1 MSGLIL
7 LSILGATTLISG
19 VFQHRRL
26 LLPLTLL
33 GLVFTFLFVM
43 GEWSGKATYFADLIA
58 PYNNGML
65 TFDSFAFAFSG
76 LLLFFS
82 LLVLSLSQFQVQEDV
97 DHAGEYYSI
106 LLFTVLGAVVMVS
119 FSNLVMLF
127 IGIEI
132 LSISLYVMA
141 GSRKYTAP
149 SNEASLKYFLL
160 GSFASGFLLLGI
172 ALIYGTT
179 GHLDL
184 PGISSY
190 ISANASSLPFLCI
203 LGIMMIIMGMAFKV
217 SAAPFHN
224 WSPDVYEGAPTVITA
239 FMATVVKTAAIAAF
253 LRLMLGS
260 FEAVQGWWT
269 ILLSPISILTM
280 TIGNVT
286 ALYQQNFKRLLAYSG
301 ISHAGYLLIG
311 IVALT
316 YDSPSYNSSGAI
328 LYYTAAYALATIA
341 AFAVLLVVAGNS
353 GDSSISA
360 FNGLAKR
367 DPKLAVAL
375 TICLLSL
382 AGIPPL
388 AGFFGKYYLFALAIN
403 KGLWVLAAFAILNS
417 LIGIYYYF
425 IVMINM
431 FLKEKQDGLPST
443 SSPASKVVIAIC
455 VILTIIAGLF
465 PEGVVQ
471 VLK

>member
-1 MSGLIL
+1 MGGLVL
-7 LSILGATTLISG
+7 LSVLGAATLISG
-19 VFQHRRL
+19 VFHYRRI

-33 GLVFTFLFVM
+33 GLAITFLLNL
-43 GEWSGKATYFADLIA
+43 GEWGGGATFFADIIS

-65 TFDSFAFAFSG
+65 LFDPFAFAFTA
-76 LLLFFS
+76 LLLFIS
-82 LLVLSLSQFQVQEDV
+82 LLVLALSHFQVKEDL
-97 DHAGEYYSI
+97 DHAGEFYAI
-106 LLFTVLGAVVMVS
+106 LLFTILGAVVMVS
-119 FSNLVMLF
+119 FNNLVMLF

-141 GSRKYTAP
+141 GSRKYTGQ

-179 GHLDL
+179 GRLDL
-184 PGISSY
+184 PGIRNY
-190 ISANASSLPFLCI
+190 ISANPDLPFLCV
-203 LGIMMIIMGMAFKV
+203 LGIMMIIAGMAFKV

-224 WSPDVYEGAPTVITA
+224 WSPDVYEGSPTVITA

-253 LRLMLGS
+253 LRLMMGS
-260 FEAVQGWWT
+260 FAAAQGWWT
-269 ILLSPISILTM
+269 ILLSFIAILTM
-280 TIGNVT
+280 TLGNVT
-286 ALYQQNFKRLLAYSG
+286 ALYQQNFKRLMAYSG

-316 YDSPSYNSSGAI
+316 DDGSSVNSSGAI
-328 LYYTAAYALATIA
+328 LYYTIAYALATVA
-341 AFAVLLVVAGNS
+341 AFSVLLVIAGNS
-353 GDSSISA
+353 GDASLSV

-367 DPKLAVAL
+367 DPVLAVGM

-403 KGLWVLAAFAILNS
+403 KGLWVLAAFAVLNS

-431 FLKEKQDGLPST
+431 FLKDKVEGSPST
-443 SSPASKVVIAIC
+443 SSPTSKVVLAIC
-455 VILTIIAGLF
+455 VLLTILAGLF
-465 PEGVVQ
+465 PDGI
-471 VLK
+471 LKTLM

>member
-1 MSGLIL
+1 MFGIIL
-7 LSILGATTLISG
+7 LSLLGVSTLISG
-19 VFQHRRL
+19 VFHYRRV

-33 GLVFTFLFVM
+33 GLAVTFLLNV
-43 GEWSGKATYFADLIA
+43 GEWGGQVTFFADLIA

-65 TFDSFAFAFSG
+65 TFDNFAFAFG
-76 LLLFFS
+76 NLLLFAS
-82 LLVLSLSQFQVQEDV
+82 LLVLALSQFHVQEDM

-106 LLFTVLGAVVMVS
+106 LLFTILGAVVMVS

-184 PGISSY
+184 PGIGSY
-190 ISANASSLPFLCI
+190 ISGNAESLPFLCI

-217 SAAPFHN
+217 SAVPFHN
-224 WSPDVYEGAPTVITA
+224 WSPDVYEGSPTVITA
-239 FMATVVKTAAIAAF
+239 FMATVVKIAAIAAF
-253 LRLMLGS
+253 LRLMMGS
-260 FEAVQGWWT
+260 FAAVQGWWT
-269 ILLSPISILTM
+269 ILLSIIAILTM
-280 TIGNVT
+280 TIGNIT
-286 ALYQQNFKRLLAYSG
+286 ALYQSNFKRLLAYSG

-316 YDSPSYNSSGAI
+316 YDSPSYNSAGAI

-341 AFAVLLVVAGNS
+341 AFAVLLVIAGNS

-367 DPKLAVAL
+367 DPKMAVAL

-403 KGLWVLAAFAILNS
+403 KGLWVLATFAVLNS

-425 IVMINM
+425 IVFINM
-431 FLKEKQDGLPST
+431 FLKDAPPNAT
-443 SSPASKVVIAIC
+443 YPSSPVSKTVIGIC
-455 VILTIIAGLF
+455 VLLTILAGLF
-465 PEGVVQ
+465 PEGIFK
-471 VLK
+471 VLL

>member
-1 MSGLIL
+1 MGGIIL
-7 LSILGATTLISG
+7 LSVLGAATLISG
-19 VFQHRRL
+19 VFNKRKI
-26 LLPLTLL
+26 LLPLTLF
-33 GLVFTFLFVM
+33 GLAITFLLNL
-43 GEWSGKATYFADLIA
+43 GEWRGAVPFFSDLIA

-65 TFDSFAFAFSG
+65 DFDNFAFAFTS
-76 LLLFFS
+76 LLLFAS
-82 LLVLSLSQFQVQEDV
+82 MLVLALSQFQVKEDLE
-97 DHAGEYYSI
+97 HAGEFYAI
-106 LLFTVLGAVVMVS
+106 LLFTIVGGVVMVS

-141 GSRKYTAP
+141 GSRKYNAQ

-179 GHLDL
+179 GSLDL
-184 PGISSY
+184 PGISTY
-190 ISANASSLPFLCI
+190 ITVNANSLPFLTV

-224 WSPDVYEGAPTVITA
+224 WAPDVYQGSPTVITA
-239 FMATVVKTAAIAAF
+239 FMATVVKIAAIAAF
-253 LRLMLGS
+253 LRLMMGS
-260 FEAVQGWWT
+260 FAAAQGWWT
-269 ILLSPISILTM
+269 ILLSVIAILTM
-280 TIGNVT
+280 TIGNIT
-286 ALYQQNFKRLLAYSG
+286 ALYQTNFKRLMAYSG

-316 YDSPSYNSSGAI
+316 YDNGSFSSSGAI
-328 LYYTAAYALATIA
+328 LYYTFAYAMASIA
-341 AFAVLLVVAGNS
+341 AFAVLLVIAGNT

-367 DPKLAVAL
+367 DPLLAVGM
-375 TICLLSL
+375 TVCMLSL

-403 KGLWVLAAFAILNS
+403 KGLWVLAAFAVLNS

-425 IVMINM
+425 IVFINM
-431 FLKEKQDGLPST
+431 FVKDKQEGMPST
-443 SSPASKVVIAIC
+443 SSPTAKAVIAIC
-455 VILTIIAGLF
+455 ILLTVLAGLY
-465 PEGVVQ
+465 PEAI
-471 VLK
+471 LKVFM

>member
-1 MSGLIL
+1 MGGIIL
-7 LSILGATTLISG
+7 LSVLGAATLTSG
-19 VFQHRRL
+19 VFNYRKI
-26 LLPLTLL
+26 LLPLTLF
-33 GLVFTFLFVM
+33 GLAVTFLLNL
-43 GEWSGKATYFADLIA
+43 GEWSGFVPFFSELIA

-65 TFDSFAFAFSG
+65 GFDNFAFAFTS
-76 LLLFFS
+76 LLLFAG
-82 LLVLSLSQFQVQEDV
+82 LLVLALSQFQVKEDL
-97 DHAGEYYSI
+97 DHAGEFFSI
-106 LLFTVLGAVVMVS
+106 LLFTIVGGVVMVS

-141 GSRKYTAP
+141 GSRKYHGA

-179 GHLDL
+179 GSLAL
-184 PGISSY
+184 SGISEYVSAH
-190 ISANASSLPFLCI
+190 ANALPFLTV
-203 LGIMMIIMGMAFKV
+203 LGIMFIIMGMAFKV

-224 WSPDVYEGAPTVITA
+224 WAPDVYHGAPTVITT
-239 FMATVVKTAAIAAF
+239 FMATVVKIAAIAAF

-260 FEAVQGWWT
+260 FAAVQGWWT
-269 ILLSPISILTM
+269 VLLSVIAILTM
-280 TIGNVT
+280 TIGNIT
-286 ALYQQNFKRLLAYSG
+286 ALYQTNFKRLMAYSG

-316 YDSPSYNSSGAI
+316 ADGGSVSSSSAI
-328 LYYTAAYALATIA
+328 LYYTFAYAMASIA
-341 AFAVLLVVAGNS
+341 AFAVLLVIAGNM
-353 GDSSISA
+353 GDSSISV

-367 DPKLAVAL
+367 DPVLAAGMTV
-375 TICLLSL
+375 CMLSL

-403 KGLWVLAAFAILNS
+403 KGLWVLVTFAILNS

-425 IVMINM
+425 IVFINM
-431 FLKEKQDGLPST
+431 FVKDAQEGVSST
-443 SSPASKVVIAIC
+443 SSPTAKAVIAIC
-455 VILTIIAGLF
+455 ILLTVFAGLY
-465 PEGVVQ
+465 PEAI
-471 VLK
+471 LKVFM

>member
-1 MSGLIL
+1 MSGLIF
-7 LSILGATTLISG
+7 LSILGAATLISG
-19 VFQHRRL
+19 VFQYRRL
-26 LLPLTLL
+26 LLPLTLM
-33 GLVFTFLFVM
+33 GLAFTFLFII
-43 GEWSGKATYFADLIA
+43 GEWGGKATFFADLIA

-76 LLLFFS
+76 LLLFAS
-82 LLVLSLSQFQVQEDV
+82 LLVLSLSQFQVKEDS
-97 DHAGEYYSI
+97 DHAGEYYAI
-106 LLFTVLGAVVMVS
+106 LLFTILGAVVMVS

-172 ALIYGTT
+172 ALIYGTS

-184 PGISSY
+184 PGIDSY
-190 ISANASSLPFLCI
+190 ISATASSLPFLCI
-203 LGIMMIIMGMAFKV
+203 LGIMMIIVGMTFKV

-224 WSPDVYEGAPTVITA
+224 WSPDVYEGAPTVITT

-260 FEAVQGWWT
+260 FAAVQGWWT
-269 ILLSPISILTM
+269 MLLSVIAILTM
-280 TIGNVT
+280 TIGNIT
-286 ALYQQNFKRLLAYSG
+286 ALYQQNFKRLMAYSG

-316 YDSPSYNSSGAI
+316 YDGIIFNSSGAI
-328 LYYTAAYALATIA
+328 LYYTIAYALATIA
-341 AFAVLLVVAGNS
+341 AFAVLLVIAGNS

-367 DPKLAVAL
+367 DPLLAAGM

-388 AGFFGKYYLFALAIN
+388 AGFFGKYYLFALAVN
-403 KGLWVLAAFAILNS
+403 KGLWVLAVFAVVNS

-431 FLKEKQDGLPST
+431 FLKEASDDSSYP
-443 SSPASKVVIAIC
+443 SSPASKTVIGIC
-455 VILTIIAGLF
+455 VLLTILAGLF
-465 PEGVVQ
+465 PEGI
-471 VLK
+471 LKLLV